1 MITVTVQWSK
11 ICDFYHNIFFHLL
24 ESAISFHCVVHSEKD
39 RPLKFSL
46 TSVRSDRELR
56 NKFASLPG
64 DEKKKGNQ
72 AATGF
77 SPRSIRFFPKNQT
90 PRESAR
96 RRGTFKYR
104 RRAE

>member
-64 DEKKKGNQ
+64 DEKKKREPGRHGIL
-72 AATGF
+72 ATFDSIF
-77 SPRSIRFFPKNQT
+77 SEKPNT
-90 PRESAR
+90 ERE
-96 RRGTFKYR
+96 
-104 RRAE
+104 RAEKRNF